1 MFNHGSKAL
10 LFSAVGR
17 LISNSLII
25 AVGKGRNKIFKTT
38 QRGDNEI
45 KTNLLLTKHL
55 LNDIQFDYYLISISN
70 SETYKSE
77 RDRIRSYLKNKGF
90 ALINNGLLING
101 LIDINKFKS
110 KFELINRHSNIT
122 YFKIYESPSELHKEI
137 KNHKLLNKYK
147 LWIKSTNEFIKNI
160 PRDIDQ
166 KRLASKILI
175 YNLSL
180 IIGSHCLLNQPR
192 NIGEIKKLYNKIRNY
207 CYI

>member
-1 MFNHGSKAL
+1 M
-10 LFSAVGR
+10 
-17 LISNSLII
+17 
-25 AVGKGRNKIFKTT
+25 
-38 QRGDNEI
+38 
-45 KTNLLLTKHL
+45 